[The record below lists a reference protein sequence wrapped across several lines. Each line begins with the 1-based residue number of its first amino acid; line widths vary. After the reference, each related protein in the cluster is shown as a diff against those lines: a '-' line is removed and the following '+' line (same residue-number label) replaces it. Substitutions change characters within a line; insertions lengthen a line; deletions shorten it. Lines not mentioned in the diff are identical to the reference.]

1 MSKSRQKGCGLFMKK
16 RSLWLVAAAI
26 IAAIGIGFAF
36 MIDKV
41 SISASSV
48 ALAEQGWRAN
58 FSSEL
63 HPDAIER
70 GFIYLTDAEDQP
82 VDVEMTLLE
91 NGKTLEIPEISIG
104 QYILHVEKSAI
115 KGRMLK
121 SLANTEVPFAVQE
134 KITSFSSEEDLKS
147 YFKQLLEL
155 QKNSERYGAFGEG
168 SGMSA
173 EESESSDTAAS
184 GESEGH
190 SSTNNQVEGVDEA
203 DRVKTDGSFIY
214 SISDSKVLVTDA
226 RDPDNLM
233 VGAELLLE
241 PEMYARQLFLS
252 GDTLVV
258 LGSQYTSIPMGGNI
272 GMEDA
277 QHISMTSVL
286 FYDIS
291 NPASPVFLRK
301 IGTEGELNGARLTEN
316 ILYYVTSVYPN
327 LWMLEEDD
335 DADLRPKTFDSNNG
349 KDFSALPYDKI
360 SILPGTMEG
369 SYSIVSAIDMADP
382 QQNGLSTEGFL
393 GSSEQ
398 LYMTKENLYLTAAA
412 YVPLDEQDEDAEMSM
427 DIWIPQAANTEVFK
441 FALAGTDITF
451 VASSEVKGS
460 LLNQFSMDEYNG
472 YFRIATTEGFA
483 WDEAAPSKN
492 HLFILDGSMNQVG
505 SVEDLAKGE
514 RIYSARFMGD
524 KAYMVTFKETDPLFV
539 IDVSAPS
546 APVVLGELKIPG
558 FSNYLHPLGE
568 DHLIG
573 FGYDTKLLPGKEGEA
588 RVVTG
593 GMKISLFDV
602 SDFENPIEKD
612 IEIIGGQG
620 TSSALQY
627 DHKALF
633 THAEKNL
640 FGFPVSLYQETNGD
654 YIEFEG
660 EGAMIY
666 TITTDGIELAADLTI
681 ESTDQYEDW
690 NSSIQRIIYI
700 GDALFTVA
708 NSEIKSFDLDTFEQ
722 KDTIEY

>member
-1 MSKSRQKGCGLFMKK
+1 MKK

-41 SISASSV
+41 SISASSI
-48 ALAEQGWRAN
+48 ALAEQGWKAN

-63 HPDAIER
+63 HPDAIEK
-70 GFIYLTDAEDQP
+70 GYIYLTDAEEEP

-91 NGKTLEIPEISIG
+91 NGKTLEIPEISTG
-104 QYILHVEKSAI
+104 EYILHVENSAI
-115 KGRMLK
+115 KGKMLK
-121 SLANTEVPFAVQE
+121 SLTNNRVPFTVQE
-134 KITSFSSEEDLKS
+134 EITALSSEEDLKS

-155 QKNSERYGAFGEG
+155 QKSNERYGAFGEG
-168 SGMSA
+168 DGMSG
-173 EESESSDTAAS
+173 EESASSDTASS
-184 GESEGH
+184 GESGNH

-203 DRVKTDGSFIY
+203 DMVKTDGSYIY
-214 SISDSKVLVTDA
+214 SISDSRVLITDA
-226 RDPDNLM
+226 RNPGDLKE
-233 VGAELLLE
+233 GAEILLE

-258 LGSQYTSIPMGGNI
+258 MGSQYSMAPMEAKV
-272 GMEDA
+272 GMEET
-277 QHISMTSVL
+277 QHISMTSVF

-291 NPASPVFLRK
+291 DPASPQFLRK
-301 IGTEGELNGARLTEN
+301 LGTEGDLNGARLTEN
-316 ILYYVTSVYPN
+316 ILYYVTNVYPN
-327 LWMLEEDD
+327 IWMMEESDD
-335 DADLRPKTFDSNNG
+335 IELRPRTFDSNDG
-349 KDFSALPYDKI
+349 KEFSTLPYDRI

-369 SYSIVSAIDMADP
+369 SYSIVSAIDLSNPEEND
-382 QQNGLSTEGFL
+382 LSTEGFL
-393 GSSEQ
+393 GGSEQ

-412 YVPLDEQDEDAEMSM
+412 YVPMDDREVDENVSM
-427 DIWIPQAANTEVFK
+427 DIWIPQSANTEIFK
-441 FALAGTDITF
+441 FALEGTDINYM
-451 VASSEVKGS
+451 ASNEVKGA

-492 HLFILDGSMNQVG
+492 HLFILDGGMEQVG
-505 SVEDLAKGE
+505 SVEDLAQGE
-514 RIYSARFMGD
+514 RIYSARFLGD

-539 IDVSAPS
+539 IDVSTPS
-546 APVVLGELKIPG
+546 SPEVLGELKIPG

-573 FGYDTKLLPGKEGEA
+573 FGSDTKLVAGKEGEA

-602 SDFENPIEKD
+602 SDFENPVEKD
-612 IEIIGGQG
+612 IEVIGGQG

-633 THAEKNL
+633 THQEKNL
-640 FGFPVSLYQETNGD
+640 FGFPVALYQETNGE

-666 TITTDGIELAADLTI
+666 SITPEGIEERANLVK
-681 ESTDQYEDW
+681 ESSGQYEDW
-690 NSSIQRIIYI
+690 HSSIQRIIYI
-700 GDALFTVA
+700 GDSLYTIA
-708 NSEIKSFDLDTFEQ
+708 NSEIKSYDLETFEIL
-722 KDTIEY
+722 DSIEY

>member
-1 MSKSRQKGCGLFMKK
+1 MKK

-63 HPDAIER
+63 HPDSIER
-70 GFIYLTDAEDQP
+70 GYIYLTDAEDKP
-82 VDVEMTLLE
+82 VDIEMTLLE
-91 NGKTLEIPEISIG
+91 NGKTLEISQISIG

-115 KGRMLK
+115 KGRLLK
-121 SLANTEVPFAVQE
+121 SLSSNKVPFAVQE
-134 KITSFSSEEDLKS
+134 EITALSSEEDLRT

-155 QKNSERYGAFGEG
+155 QKSSERYGVFGEG
-168 SGMSA
+168 SGMSR
-173 EESESSDTAAS
+173 EESASSDTAAS
-184 GESEGH
+184 GESESH

-203 DRVKTDGSFIY
+203 DMVKTDGSYIY
-214 SISDSKVLVTDA
+214 SISDSKVLITDA
-226 RDPDNLM
+226 QDPDDLK
-233 VGAELLLE
+233 VGSELLLE
-241 PEMYARQLFLS
+241 PDMYARQLFLS
-252 GDTLVV
+252 GNTLVV
-258 LGSQYTSIPMGGNI
+258 MGSQYTFVPMEGKVT
-272 GMEDA
+272 MDEA
-277 QHISMTSVL
+277 QHLSMTSIL

-291 NPASPVFLRK
+291 DPASPVFLRK
-301 IGTEGELNGARLTEN
+301 LGTEGELNGARLTEN

-327 LWMLEEDD
+327 LWMLEEDE
-335 DADLRPKTFDSNNG
+335 DAELRPRTFDSNNG
-349 KDFSALPYDKI
+349 KAFSTLPYDRI

-369 SYSIVSAIDMADP
+369 SYSIVSAIDLTDP
-382 QQNGLSTEGFL
+382 EENELSTEGFL

-412 YVPLDEQDEDAEMSM
+412 YVPLDEQEVDKDLSM
-427 DIWIPQAANTEVFK
+427 NIWIPQAANTEVFK

-451 VASSEVKGS
+451 VASNEVKGS

-492 HLFILDGSMNQVG
+492 HLFILNGSMEQVG

-514 RIYSARFMGD
+514 RIYSVRFMGD

-546 APVVLGELKIPG
+546 APEVLGELKIPG

-573 FGYDTKLLPGKEGEA
+573 FGYDTKLLAGKEGEA

-612 IEIIGGQG
+612 IEVIGGQG

-633 THAEKNL
+633 THNEKNL

-666 TITTDGIELAADLTI
+666 TITPDGIELTADLTT
-681 ESTDQYEDW
+681 ESSEQYEDW

-708 NSEIKSFDLDTFEQ
+708 NSEIKSYNLETFEIR
-722 KDTIEY
+722 DSIEY